1 MTSDGTISK
10 AATNFL
16 INRRS
21 VAEIA
26 GQNKSD
32 YDKKKFHTV
41 LFDKIT
47 KISRLCKVALKNNV
61 REKYSVKSVNICIF
75 AEFELIAEDMLY
87 PIGIQNFEKL
97 RKEGCVYVDKTALMY
112 KMVKEGNYYFLSRP
126 RRFGKSLLIS
136 TLEAYFLGKKELFE
150 GLAVAELEKDW
161 VEYPVLHLDLN
172 TEKYDS
178 PEALINK
185 LSGAIDSWEKEYGRN
200 ESEKSLPT
208 RFEGIIRR
216 AKEKTGRNVVIL
228 VDEYDKP
235 MLQAIGNNELQ
246 KEYRDT
252 LKSFYG
258 ALKSQDACIKFAL
271 LTGVTKFG
279 KVSVFSDLN
288 NLKDISMS
296 QYYYDL
302 CGITEK
308 ELHHYFDD
316 EVGQL
321 AQMNNQTKEEAY
333 DRLKEEYDGYH
344 FTYDTPGMY
353 NPFSILWTLSE
364 RRYGNYWFET
374 GTPTFLVE
382 LLQKADYNLE
392 EMAGIEADSDMLGSI
407 FNDDNPIP
415 VIYQSGYL
423 TIKDYDSRFGIYK
436 LGFPNREVEDG
447 FMKFLLRYYTAKKIT
462 NSAFEISK
470 FVSDIESGN
479 AEGFMQRLQSFFAGA
494 KFDQIA
500 KDTENWFQNVVF
512 IVTTLCGLYIEA
524 EHQTSNGRIDLVL
537 KTDKFIYVME
547 LKYDGTAEEA
557 LQQIDDKGYA
567 LPWQSDGRT
576 VIKVGA
582 NFSSQLRRLDGWI
595 IA

>member
-1 MTSDGTISK
+1 
-10 AATNFL
+10 
-16 INRRS
+16 
-21 VAEIA
+21 
-26 GQNKSD
+26 
-32 YDKKKFHTV
+32 
-41 LFDKIT
+41 
-47 KISRLCKVALKNNV
+47 
-61 REKYSVKSVNICIF
+61 
-75 AEFELIAEDMLY
+75 MLY
-87 PIGIQNFEKL
+87 PIGIQSFSEI
-97 RKEGCVYVDKTALMY
+97 RQHGYVYVDKTALMY
-112 KMVKEGNYYFLSRP
+112 KLLSEGKYYFLSRP

-150 GLAVAELEKDW
+150 GLAVAEIEKEW

-178 PEALINK
+178 IEVLNNK
-185 LSGAIDSWEKEYGRN
+185 LSGSLKLWEDQYGRN
-200 ESEKSLPT
+200 ESEKSIPM
-208 RFEGIIRR
+208 RFEGVIRR

-235 MLQAIGNNELQ
+235 MLQAIGNEELQ
-246 KEYRDT
+246 KAYRDT

-258 ALKSQDACIKFAL
+258 ALKSMDGCIRFAL

-288 NLKDISMS
+288 NLNDISMDHR
-296 QYYYDL
+296 YYDI
-302 CGITEK
+302 CGITEEELYRYFEK
-308 ELHHYFDD
+308 EIN
-316 EVGQL
+316 EL
-321 AQMNNQTKEEAY
+321 AQANNQTYEQACQQ
-333 DRLKEEYDGYH
+333 LKLDYDGYH

-353 NPFSILWTLSE
+353 NPFSILNTLSKQ
-364 RRYGNYWFET
+364 RYGSYWFET

-382 LLQKADYNLE
+382 LLQKTDYNLE
-392 EMAGIEADSDMLGSI
+392 EMANVEADSDMLGSI
-407 FNDDNPIP
+407 FNNDNPIP

-447 FMKFLLRYYTAKKIT
+447 FMKYLLQHYTSKNNT
-462 NSAFEISK
+462 SSAFEISR
-470 FVSDIESGN
+470 FIADIESGN

-524 EHQTSNGRIDLVL
+524 EHQTSNGRIDLVM
-537 KTDKFIYVME
+537 KTDKYVYVME
-547 LKYDGTAEEA
+547 LKYDGTPEEA
-557 LQQIDDKGYA
+557 LRQIDDKGYA
-567 LPWQSDGRT
+567 LPWQSDGRK

-582 NFSSQLRRLDGWI
+582 NFSSELRRLSGWVI
-595 IA
+595 K

>member
-1 MTSDGTISK
+1 
-10 AATNFL
+10 
-16 INRRS
+16 
-21 VAEIA
+21 
-26 GQNKSD
+26 
-32 YDKKKFHTV
+32 
-41 LFDKIT
+41 
-47 KISRLCKVALKNNV
+47 
-61 REKYSVKSVNICIF
+61 
-75 AEFELIAEDMLY
+75 MLY
-87 PIGIQNFEKL
+87 PIGIQSFSEIRQN
-97 RKEGCVYVDKTALMY
+97 GYVYVDKTALMY
-112 KMVKEGNYYFLSRP
+112 KLLSEGKYYFLSRP

-150 GLAVAELEKDW
+150 GLAVAEIEKDW

-178 PEALINK
+178 QEVLFYK
-185 LSGAIDSWEKEYGRN
+185 LSGALDSWEKEYGRN

-235 MLQAIGNNELQ
+235 MLQAIGNDELQ
-246 KEYRDT
+246 KAYRDT

-288 NLKDISMS
+288 NLNDISMDHR
-296 QYYYDL
+296 YYDI
-302 CGITEK
+302 CGISEE
-308 ELHHYFDD
+308 ELHRYFDS
-316 EVGQL
+316 EIKGL
-321 AQMNNQTKEEAY
+321 AQANNQTPEQAY
-333 DRLKEEYDGYH
+333 EQLRVDYDGYH

-353 NPFSILWTLSE
+353 NPFSILNTLSKQ
-364 RRYGNYWFET
+364 RYGSYWFET

-392 EMAGIEADSDMLGSI
+392 QMAGMEADTDMLGSI

-423 TIKDYDSRFGIYK
+423 TIKDYDREFELYK
-436 LGFPNREVEDG
+436 LGFPNREVENG
-447 FMKFLLRYYTAKKIT
+447 FMKFLLPFYTAKR
-462 NSAFEISK
+462 NSSSSFEIGQ
-470 FVSDIESGN
+470 FVKDIKSGN

-500 KDTENWFQNVVF
+500 RDTENWFQNVVF

-537 KTDKFIYVME
+537 KTDKYIYVME
-547 LKYDGTAEEA
+547 LKYDGSAEEA
-557 LQQIDDKGYA
+557 LQQIDDKAYA
-567 LPWQSDGRT
+567 LPWQADGRT

-582 NFSSQLRRLDGWI
+582 NFSSQLRRLDGWV

>member
-1 MTSDGTISK
+1 
-10 AATNFL
+10 
-16 INRRS
+16 
-21 VAEIA
+21 
-26 GQNKSD
+26 
-32 YDKKKFHTV
+32 
-41 LFDKIT
+41 
-47 KISRLCKVALKNNV
+47 
-61 REKYSVKSVNICIF
+61 
-75 AEFELIAEDMLY
+75 MLY

-172 TEKYDS
+172 TKKYDS
-178 PEALINK
+178 IEALESILDIFLCEWEK
-185 LSGAIDSWEKEYGRN
+185 KYGSWEKETDF
-200 ESEKSLPT
+200 SS

-235 MLQAIGNNELQ
+235 MLQAIGNDELQ
-246 KEYRDT
+246 KAYRDT

-296 QYYYDL
+296 QYYYGL

-321 AQMNNQTKEEAY
+321 AQMNNQTKEDAY

-364 RRYGNYWFET
+364 RRYGSYWFET

-423 TIKDYDSRFGIYK
+423 TIKDYDREFGLYK
-436 LGFPNREVEDG
+436 LGFPNREVENG
-447 FMKFLLRYYTAKKIT
+447 FMKFLLPFYTAKRNT
-462 NSAFEISK
+462 SSSFEIGC
-470 FVSDIESGN
+470 FVKDIKSGN
-479 AEGFMQRLQSFFAGA
+479 AEGFMQRLQSFFSGA

-500 KDTENWFQNVVF
+500 RDTENWFQNVVF

-537 KTDKFIYVME
+537 KTDKYIYVME

-557 LQQIDDKGYA
+557 LRQIDDKGYA

-582 NFSSQLRRLDGWI
+582 NFSSSLRRLDGWI

>member
-1 MTSDGTISK
+1 
-10 AATNFL
+10 
-16 INRRS
+16 
-21 VAEIA
+21 
-26 GQNKSD
+26 
-32 YDKKKFHTV
+32 
-41 LFDKIT
+41 
-47 KISRLCKVALKNNV
+47 
-61 REKYSVKSVNICIF
+61 
-75 AEFELIAEDMLY
+75 MLY

-97 RKEGCVYVDKTALMY
+97 RNDGCVYVDKTALMY

-136 TLEAYFLGKKELFE
+136 TLEAYFLGKKDLFE

-178 PEALINK
+178 IEVLNNK
-185 LSGAIDSWEKEYGRN
+185 LSGTLKLWEEQYGRD
-200 ESEKSLPT
+200 ESEKSLPM

-235 MLQAIGNNELQ
+235 MLQAIGNEELQ
-246 KEYRDT
+246 KAYRDT

-258 ALKSQDACIKFAL
+258 ALKSMDGCIRFAL

-296 QYYYDL
+296 QYYYNI
-302 CGITEK
+302 CGITEE
-308 ELHHYFDD
+308 ELHHYFD
-316 EVGQL
+316 EEIEQL
-321 AQMNNQTKEEAY
+321 ARTNNQTKDEAY
-333 DRLKEEYDGYH
+333 EKLKEEYDGYH

-364 RRYGNYWFET
+364 RRYGSYWFET

-382 LLQKADYNLE
+382 LLQKTDYNLE
-392 EMAGIEADSDMLGSI
+392 QMANVEADSDMLGSI

-423 TIKDYDSRFGIYK
+423 TIKSYDNRFGIYK

-447 FMKFLLRYYTAKKIT
+447 FMKYLLKYYTAKKNS
-462 NSAFEISK
+462 NSAFEISR
-470 FVSDIESGN
+470 FVADIESGN

-524 EHQTSNGRIDLVL
+524 EHQTSNGRIDLVM
-537 KTDKFIYVME
+537 KTDKYVYVME
-547 LKYDGTAEEA
+547 LKYDGTPEEA
-557 LQQIDDKGYA
+557 LRQIDDKGYA
-567 LPWQSDGRT
+567 LPWQSDGRK

-582 NFSSQLRRLDGWI
+582 NFSSELRRLSGWVI
-595 IA
+595 E

>member
-1 MTSDGTISK
+1 
-10 AATNFL
+10 
-16 INRRS
+16 
-21 VAEIA
+21 
-26 GQNKSD
+26 
-32 YDKKKFHTV
+32 
-41 LFDKIT
+41 
-47 KISRLCKVALKNNV
+47 
-61 REKYSVKSVNICIF
+61 
-75 AEFELIAEDMLY
+75 MLY

-97 RKEGCVYVDKTALMY
+97 RNDGCVYVDKTALMY

-136 TLEAYFLGKKELFE
+136 TLEAYFLGKKDLFE

-178 PEALINK
+178 IEVLNNK
-185 LSGAIDSWEKEYGRN
+185 LSGTLKLWEEQYGRD
-200 ESEKSLPT
+200 ESEKSLPM

-235 MLQAIGNNELQ
+235 MLQAIGNEELQ
-246 KEYRDT
+246 KAYRDT

-258 ALKSQDACIKFAL
+258 ALKSMDGCIRFAL

-296 QYYYDL
+296 QYYYNI
-302 CGITEK
+302 CGITEE
-308 ELHHYFDD
+308 ELHHYFD
-316 EVGQL
+316 EEIEQL
-321 AQMNNQTKEEAY
+321 ARTNNQTKDEAY
-333 DRLKEEYDGYH
+333 EKLKEEYDGYH

-364 RRYGNYWFET
+364 RRYGSYWFET

-382 LLQKADYNLE
+382 LLQKTDYNLE
-392 EMAGIEADSDMLGSI
+392 QMANVEADSDMLGSI

-423 TIKDYDSRFGIYK
+423 TIKSYDNRFGIYK

-447 FMKFLLRYYTAKKIT
+447 FMKYLLKYYTAKKNS
-462 NSAFEISK
+462 NSAFEISR
-470 FVSDIESGN
+470 FVADIESGN

-524 EHQTSNGRIDLVL
+524 EHQTSNGRIDLVM
-537 KTDKFIYVME
+537 KTDKYVYVME
-547 LKYDGTAEEA
+547 LKYDGTPEEA
-557 LQQIDDKGYA
+557 LRQIDDKGYA
-567 LPWQSDGRT
+567 LPWQADGRK

-582 NFSSQLRRLDGWI
+582 NFSSELRRLSGWVI
-595 IA
+595 E

>member
-1 MTSDGTISK
+1 
-10 AATNFL
+10 
-16 INRRS
+16 
-21 VAEIA
+21 
-26 GQNKSD
+26 
-32 YDKKKFHTV
+32 
-41 LFDKIT
+41 
-47 KISRLCKVALKNNV
+47 
-61 REKYSVKSVNICIF
+61 
-75 AEFELIAEDMLY
+75 MLY

-97 RKEGCVYVDKTALMY
+97 RNDGCVYVDKTALMY

-178 PEALINK
+178 IEVLNNK
-185 LSGAIDSWEKEYGRN
+185 LSGTLKLWEEQYGRD
-200 ESEKSLPT
+200 ESEKSLPM

-235 MLQAIGNNELQ
+235 MLQAIGNEELQ
-246 KEYRDT
+246 KAYRDT

-258 ALKSQDACIKFAL
+258 ALKSMDGCIRFAL
-271 LTGVTKFG
+271 MTGVTKFG

-296 QYYYDL
+296 QYYYNI
-302 CGITEK
+302 CGITEE
-308 ELHHYFDD
+308 ELHHYFD
-316 EVGQL
+316 EEIEQL
-321 AQMNNQTKEEAY
+321 ARTNNQTKDEAY
-333 DRLKEEYDGYH
+333 EKLKEEYDGYH

-364 RRYGNYWFET
+364 RRYGSYWFET

-382 LLQKADYNLE
+382 LLQKTDYNLE
-392 EMAGIEADSDMLGSI
+392 QMANVEADSDMLGSI

-415 VIYQSGYL
+415 VIYQRGYL
-423 TIKDYDSRFGIYK
+423 TIKSYDNRFGIYK

-447 FMKFLLRYYTAKKIT
+447 FMKYLLKYYTAKKNS
-462 NSAFEISK
+462 NSAFEISR
-470 FVSDIESGN
+470 FVADIESGN

-524 EHQTSNGRIDLVL
+524 EHQTSNGRIDLVM
-537 KTDKFIYVME
+537 KTDKYVYVME
-547 LKYDGTAEEA
+547 LKYDGTPEEA
-557 LQQIDDKGYA
+557 LKQIEDKGYA
-567 LPWQSDGRT
+567 MPWQSDGRK

-582 NFSSQLRRLDGWI
+582 NFSSELRRLSGWVI
-595 IA
+595 E